1 MYNRVKF
8 LPNTLIKELRV
19 NIFINNVLK
28 YERLC
33 FISTWLPTH
42 THSHTHTHTH
52 THTETDTY
60 THTQTLI
67 SPISPL
73 ATKSKSNGAKGSPC
87 LNPHDTHRSS

>member
-33 FISTWLPTH
+33 FISTWLPAMH
-42 THSHTHTHTH
+42 QKSH
-52 THTETDTY
+52 D
-60 THTQTLI
+60 
-67 SPISPL
+67 S
-73 ATKSKSNGAKGSPC
+73 C
-87 LNPHDTHRSS
+87 V